1 MKIITKMKKFLIL
14 SISVIFIM
22 VMNAC
27 STEPKEDMATSTEN
41 IAEPETTEERSAE
54 TNTMV
59 TESAGTEESESDIM
73 EGDPIVAMV
82 KSYEDNIIVL
92 IDIDDEDIIYY
103 FSTENAQVVEGVS
116 PIAAGDIVEITYR
129 GVQGDEKHP
138 GQAVKVV
145 AESEMYK

>member
-22 VMNAC
+22 VINAC

-41 IAEPETTEERSAE
+41 IAEPETTEERGAE

-59 TESAGTEESESDIM
+59 TESARTEESESDIM

-92 IDIDDEDIIYY
+92 IDIDDDIIYY
-103 FSTENAQVVEGVS
+103 FSTENAQVVEGAS
-116 PIAAGDIVEITYR
+116 PIAVGDIVEITYR